1 MPERTRPGKVET
13 AVRAGLRGVEGG
25 TRPADKGTAA
35 LALHYAAAIDDGG
48 DLEKLGP
55 LLLNALSAMLMTPAA
70 RAAAVKGVTGGNVG
84 NLPNPL
90 AKLRDDARSRR
101 AG

>member
-1 MPERTRPGKVET
+1 MAGRVET

-35 LALHYAAAIDDGG
+35 LALRYAAEIDEGG

-55 LLLNALSAMLMTPAA
+55 LLLAALAAMLMTPAA
-70 RAAAVKGVTGGNVG
+70 RAAAVKGVRDASTS
-84 NLPNPL
+84 NLPSPL
-90 AKLRDDARSRR
+90 RRLRDDARGRR